1 MKLLEK
7 GMELKP
13 SVDLASFVP
22 GLLVRHASLGPAGD
36 LWVLASDAADTRARV
51 LRHKGGSPLTLDLAE
66 PRGTPRLVAGLGKE
80 ETLTL
85 STDGQASLWD
95 GRARL
100 VGQFSLPGGVVALHA
115 QPHGV
120 FITHHD
126 DGSVRQWSTQGTPL
140 ALHPGPYQAC
150 CVTETDGLFLLGDGE
165 AAMMA
170 HGVVH
175 ASFKLPARAC
185 ALAVGTGHAV
195 TVELRDHA
203 PVLTLWALGK
213 QRAQPVMALMPVD
226 TQGTALDG
234 PLSARGGSL
243 VLTQG
248 PRVFRFTVDDVV
260 NA

>member
-7 GMELKP
+7 RLELKP
-13 SVDLASFVP
+13 SVDLSGFLP
-22 GLLVRHASLGPAGD
+22 ELLVRHAALGHAGD

-66 PRGTPRLVAGLGKE
+66 PRGTPRRVAGLGKE

-85 STDGQASLWD
+85 SPDGQASLWD

-115 QPHGV
+115 QAPGV
-120 FITHHD
+120 FITHHE
-126 DGSVRQWSTQGTPL
+126 DGHVRQWSTQGTPL
-140 ALHPGPYQAC
+140 ATHPGPYQAC
-150 CVTETDGLFLLGDGE
+150 CVTSGEGLFLLGHGE
-165 AAMMA
+165 AVSLV
-170 HGVVH
+170 HGVAH
-175 ASFKLPARAC
+175 ASFKLPARAH
-185 ALAVGTGHAV
+185 ALAVGSGHAV
-195 TVELRDHA
+195 TVELRDQA
-203 PVLTLWALGK
+203 PTLTLWALGK
-213 QRAQPVMALMPVD
+213 QRAQPVMVLLPQDA
-226 TQGTALDG
+226 QGRPLDG
-234 PLSARGGSL
+234 PVSTRGGDL